1 MCHIKVDPNDT
12 RSVVTFVYI
21 NRKQHIKAYTGIYTN
36 SCEWAMYIECTA
48 YNSLKSCVTSK
59 WTQMTHV
66 EYSPTGLGNSPN
78 INNVPIGDLAKLHHE
93 DW

>member
-1 MCHIKVDPNDT
+1 MTHVQWSPL
-12 RSVVTFVYI
+12 YI
-21 NRKQHIKAYTGIYTN
+21 LIVSSIIAYTN